1 MKKIEITSA
10 ILGDAVLPLVGF
22 LFWDWGFYFIILF
35 FLFDLVIRTLFLNKR
50 IGLLPSIILPK
61 AFLLKGIGLVVLEVV
76 ILHLLVYLSLNFI
89 SFPTE
94 IWGFLSYEELGFAQ
108 GIILLPLLFLNEI
121 IRIRNEKKLGV
132 SQNVRFEILWNY
144 QLSGLFRILFW
155 SFLLI
160 LTFLFS
166 ISETTLVSILILTLC
181 IQPFWIYRN
190 IS

>member
-76 ILHLLVYLSLNFI
+76 ILHLLVYLSLNSI

-121 IRIRNEKKLGV
+121 IRIRNEKKLGT

-166 ISETTLVSILILTLC
+166 ISEITLVSILILTLC

>member
-61 AFLLKGIGLVVLEVV
+61 AFLLKGIGLVLLEVV
-76 ILHLLVYLSLNFI
+76 ILHFLVYLSLNSI
-89 SFPTE
+89 SFPAE

-121 IRIRNEKKLGV
+121 IRIRNEKKLGT

-166 ISETTLVSILILTLC
+166 ISDTTLVSILILTLC

>member
-1 MKKIEITSA
+1 VKKIEIISA

-22 LFWDWGFYFIILF
+22 LFWNWGFYFIVLF

-50 IGLLPSIILPK
+50 IGLMPSIILPK
-61 AFLLKGIGLVVLEVV
+61 AFFLKGIGLVVLEVWF
-76 ILHLLVYLSLNFI
+76 LHLLVYFSFNSI
-89 SFPTE
+89 SFITE
-94 IWGFLSYEELGFAQ
+94 IWGFLTYKELGFAQ

-121 IRIRNEKKLGV
+121 IRIRNEKKLGIP
-132 SQNVRFEILWNY
+132 QNVRFEILKNY
-144 QLSGLFRILFW
+144 QFSGLLRVLLW
-155 SFLLI
+155 SFLFL

>member
-1 MKKIEITSA
+1 MKKIEIVSA

-35 FLFDLVIRTLFLNKR
+35 FLFDLVIRTLFLKKR

-61 AFLLKGIGLVVLEVV
+61 AFLLKSIGLLVLEVV
-76 ILHLLVYLSLNFI
+76 ILHLLVYLSLNSI
-89 SFPTE
+89 SFPVE

-121 IRIRNEKKLGV
+121 IRIRNEKKLGT
-132 SQNVRFEILWNY
+132 SQNVRFEVLCNY
-144 QLSGLFRILFW
+144 QLSGLFRILSW

-160 LTFLFS
+160 FTFLFS

>member
-76 ILHLLVYLSLNFI
+76 ILHLLVYLSLNSI

-108 GIILLPLLFLNEI
+108 GIILLPLLFLNEV
-121 IRIRNEKKLGV
+121 IRIRNEKKLGT

>member
-1 MKKIEITSA
+1 MKKIEIISA

-22 LFWDWGFYFIILF
+22 LFWNWGFYFIVLF

-50 IGLLPSIILPK
+50 IGLMPSIILPK
-61 AFLLKGIGLVVLEVV
+61 AFFLKGIGLVVLEVWF
-76 ILHLLVYLSLNFI
+76 LHLLVYFSFNSI
-89 SFPTE
+89 SFITE
-94 IWGFLSYEELGFAQ
+94 IWGFLTYKELGFAQ

-121 IRIRNEKKLGV
+121 IRIRNEKKLGIP
-132 SQNVRFEILWNY
+132 QNVRFEILKNY
-144 QLSGLFRILFW
+144 QFSGLLRVLLW
-155 SFLLI
+155 SFLFL